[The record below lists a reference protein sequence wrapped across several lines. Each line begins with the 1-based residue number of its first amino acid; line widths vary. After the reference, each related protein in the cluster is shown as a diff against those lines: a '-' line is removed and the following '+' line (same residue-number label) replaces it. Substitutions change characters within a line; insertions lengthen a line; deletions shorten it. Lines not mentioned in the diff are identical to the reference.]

1 MSPGSS
7 PVESGDEYRSRVVL
21 SPEVVA
27 DFARFSGDDN
37 PLHLDVQ
44 AARSRG
50 FATRVAHGGI
60 LLAEISRVIG
70 TELPGRGS
78 LWLSSDIEFLAPAY
92 VGDTVVVEAV
102 VEHASAA
109 VSVVVLRL
117 RAWRESDHTM
127 VLEGSA
133 KVQLLEETMPIVYK
147 PLDKQRVVVSGGTR
161 GLGRTI
167 TLALLEA
174 GASVTALYRSDEA
187 AAATL
192 TESAGA
198 GGDRLATVQCDV
210 TRSEDVA
217 QAFEAIEA
225 GMGGVDSFVHAA
237 SPRVEDIPLSTL
249 DWSAFQPFLETYIKG
264 SLEIIQRCMPHF
276 EQEPGGRVV
285 LIGSEAAQAP
295 KRQWAHYV
303 TAKSAYL
310 GFVRA
315 LSVELADIGATA
327 NLVSPGAIHTSDV
340 LSANVKAATKNAT
353 PLKRLVT
360 EEEVTEVVLFL
371 LEKGGSFIS
380 GSNIPLS
387 GGRVFLA

>member
-1 MSPGSS
+1 M
-7 PVESGDEYRSRVVL
+7 
-21 SPEVVA
+21 
-27 DFARFSGDDN
+27 
-37 PLHLDVQ
+37 
-44 AARSRG
+44 
-50 FATRVAHGGI
+50 
-60 LLAEISRVIG
+60 IG

-117 RAWRESDHTM
+117 RAWRESDHTV

-161 GLGRTI
+161 GLGRTT

-174 GASVTALYRSDEA
+174 GASVTALYRSNEA

-217 QAFEAIEA
+217 KAFEAIEA

-276 EQEPGGRVV
+276 EQEPGRACGPHRVRGRSGPETTMGP
-285 LIGSEAAQAP
+285 LRDGQERLPWLRPSP
-295 KRQWAHYV
+295 PR
-303 TAKSAYL
+303 
-310 GFVRA
+310 
-315 LSVELADIGATA
+315 LSW
-327 NLVSPGAIHTSDV
+327 PTSGRPPTSCHPV
-340 LSANVKAATKNAT
+340 PSTHRMSFRRNVKAATKNAT